1 LNSELGFHYINGEL
15 CCDGVSVCGIAE
27 RVGTPCYVYSAELLR
42 ARYGWI
48 RDAFAQWNALVCFS
62 VKSLG
67 NLAVLRLLADC
78 GSGFDVVSG
87 GELHRVISAGG
98 SPSKTVYAGVGKTA
112 AEIRYALQS
121 GVRMLNVESPG
132 ELRQITEVA
141 GELGSKPSVAI
152 RVNPDVNPHTHEKTT
167 TGTKESKFGVSISG
181 TLELVEQSRGWD
193 HVDIRGIH
201 VHLGSPIYSAEPYE
215 QALAKI
221 VDLIGALRSHGC
233 DVDTVNIGGG
243 YPISYTGEEVPG
255 PEEYASAV
263 ERFLENLACEVII
276 EPGRYISGPSGLLLV
291 RVLYRKES
299 QHGKKFVVCDG
310 GMSELIR
317 PTLYGSFHRIWPARS
332 PKGMPEVMRQDDR
345 SYSGFES
352 ETVDVVG
359 PICESGDSLA
369 EHRALPAIGQQEV
382 LAVFDAGAYGFTM
395 SSNYNGRPR
404 PAEVLVDAGAAGV
417 VRRRET
423 YEDLIAAER
432 TSLPPAA
439 LQGSASSAKP
449 LGGQST
455 AGRACL

>member
-1 LNSELGFHYINGEL
+1 LNSELGFHYIDGEL
-15 CCDGVSVCGIAE
+15 CCDGVSVAGIAE
-27 RVGTPCYVYSAELLR
+27 RVGTPCYVYSADLLR
-42 ARYGWI
+42 ARYGRI

-67 NLAVLRLLADC
+67 NLSVLRLLADC

-87 GELHRVISAGG
+87 GELHRVLSAGG
-98 SPSKTVYAGVGKTA
+98 SPSKTVYAGVGKTV

-132 ELRQITEVA
+132 ELRQIEEVA
-141 GELGSKPSVAI
+141 RELGSKASVAI

-167 TGTKESKFGVSISG
+167 TGTKQNKFGISISG
-181 TLELVEQSRGWD
+181 TLELVAQVRGWD
-193 HVDIRGIH
+193 HVEIRGIH
-201 VHLGSPIYSAEPYE
+201 MHLGGPIYSPEPYE
-215 QALAKI
+215 QALVKI
-221 VDLIGALRSHGC
+221 VDLVGALRSRGC
-233 DVDTVNIGGG
+233 AIDAANMGGG

-263 ERFLENLACEVII
+263 ERFLEKLKCEVII
-276 EPGRYISGPSGLLLV
+276 EPGRYISGPSGVLLV

-299 QHGKKFVVCDG
+299 EHGKKFVVCDG

-317 PTLYGSFHRIWPARS
+317 PTLYGAFHRIWPARS
-332 PKGMPEVMRQDDR
+332 PNGMPEVMRQNDR
-345 SYSGFES
+345 CYSSFET

-359 PICESGDSLA
+359 PICESGDFLA
-369 EHRALPAIGQQEV
+369 EHRPLPTVGQQDV

-404 PAEVLVDAGAAGV
+404 AAEVLVDAGTARV

-423 YEDLIAAER
+423 YEDLVAAER

-449 LGGQST
+449 PGGQ
-455 AGRACL
+455 